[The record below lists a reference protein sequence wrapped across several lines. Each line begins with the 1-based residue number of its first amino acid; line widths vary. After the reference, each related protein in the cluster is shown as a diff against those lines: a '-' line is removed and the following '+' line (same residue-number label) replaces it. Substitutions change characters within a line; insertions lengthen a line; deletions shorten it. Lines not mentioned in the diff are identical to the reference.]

1 MNQTHFFSQVHKS
14 FRNAS
19 QQVNAIGR
27 NDTKTKSQPL
37 QKKNPSPTEHLKFHR
52 VGGKK
57 TVDVQ
62 QSPSNQR
69 RINVDASDR

>member
-1 MNQTHFFSQVHKS
+1 MIQKQKANHCK
-14 FRNAS
+14 
-19 QQVNAIGR
+19 
-27 NDTKTKSQPL
+27 
-37 QKKNPSPTEHLKFHR
+37 KKNLSPAEHLKFHR